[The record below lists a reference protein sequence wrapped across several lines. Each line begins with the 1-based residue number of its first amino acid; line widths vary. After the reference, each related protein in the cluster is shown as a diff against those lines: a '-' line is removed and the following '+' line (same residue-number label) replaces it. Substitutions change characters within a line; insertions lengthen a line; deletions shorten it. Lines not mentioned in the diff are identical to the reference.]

1 MLSIPSATRMSL
13 AATCHCFAA
22 ASTKVA
28 RVTAAASRSGVHR
41 SLTLEEPP
49 VIITPTCRANDCMN
63 QRTLRA
69 VRPSSSGLS
78 GTPAA
83 MPATLPYTESMPE
96 KRKPVFS

>member
-1 MLSIPSATRMSL
+1 MPSETRMSL

-22 ASTKVA
+22 ASTNVA
-28 RVTAAASRSGVHR
+28 RVTAAASRSGVQR

-49 VIITPTCRANDCMN
+49 VIITPTCRAKDRMN
-63 QRTLRA
+63 QRILRA
-69 VRPSSSGLS
+69 AMPSSSGLK

-83 MPATLPYTESMPE
+83 IPATLPYTESIPE